1 MTARA
6 REQHGT
12 AASGGASSGG
22 RGLSSGRP
30 QLQTNFTQ
38 RSGNGKQP
46 RQRGGRYGGNRSRSV
61 SSNSSTGSR
70 TSIMARKKNSTCKVC
85 GQKGHWKG
93 DRECKGA
100 NQQAAGNQERNQRVQ
115 AFSGGVFTNI
125 MGGAAHQQPQSAA
138 AGFTFDEVRHVLA
151 SCACG
156 G

>member
-70 TSIMARKKNSTCKVC
+70 TSIMARKKKNSTCKVC

-138 AGFTFDEVRHVLA
+138 AGFTFDEVP
-151 SCACG
+151 SYACG